1 MPFTLPAD
9 VTPGQRA
16 PSTIAVY
23 KSRLNKLS
31 TLGFDDTPK
40 LLKKPSAVIKAI
52 NEMHTYE
59 DKKLEK
65 NKRLEMLTAVF
76 YALSATDNSNKKKL
90 QYKKAFDSNKTTYTS
105 PNEIRKENPDYKTK
119 KELEG

>member
-40 LLKKPSAVIKAI
+40 LLKKPSAVNKAI

>member
-1 MPFTLPAD
+1 MPFTLSD
-9 VTPGQRA
+9 QVTPAHRS

-23 KSRLNKLS
+23 KSRLNKLAA
-31 TLGFDDTPK
+31 LGFDDTEK

-59 DKKLEK
+59 DKKVEK

-76 YALSATDNSNKKKL
+76 YALSATDNTSKKKL
-90 QYKKAFDSNKTTYTS
+90 QYKKAFDMNKTTYTS
-105 PNEIRKENPDYKTK
+105 PAELRKDNPTYKTK
-119 KELEG
+119 KELED